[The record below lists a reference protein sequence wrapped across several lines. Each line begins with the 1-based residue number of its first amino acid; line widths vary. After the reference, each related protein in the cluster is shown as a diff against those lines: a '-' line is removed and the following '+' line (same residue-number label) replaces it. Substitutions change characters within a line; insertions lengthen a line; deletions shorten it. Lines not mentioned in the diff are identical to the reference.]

1 MNGVYRKETRILL
14 EKRGIP
20 VAAIIA
26 ADDLKRFARLERE
39 GEERFAANERV
50 REAFKDVPADEAT
63 AILTPLSPGK

>member
-1 MNGVYRKETRILL
+1 VNGVYRKETRILL

-39 GEERFAANERV
+39 GRSASSRSSGCGRRSRTCRLMRRRRF
-50 REAFKDVPADEAT
+50 
-63 AILTPLSPGK
+63 